1 LLGLKIRT
9 RVSQNSIIV
18 VFAIFLLTV
27 FCSLSLAV
35 DAIKDISDYAIGSG
49 DVVQVSV
56 WQYEQFNTIATVGP
70 DGTITVP
77 LLGDIYVVGLTRE
90 EVKAEIVK
98 QLARFVKEGAEA
110 TVSIVQFNSQK
121 IHVFGQVANPRTI
134 SFVSPPSL
142 LEVIIQSQFISD
154 ADLSAIRIIPERSS
168 SRGVI
173 TVNIGDALQTGD
185 TSKLPELHSGDT
197 VYVPRKGMWDSSVP
211 PDEPVQVDETGR
223 PVAPTPVSEGVP
235 REGFVLHFIGA
246 QINMQSSLDFP
257 EEPTLTEALLKAG
270 SVSDSAALKYVRI
283 IRVSP
288 TIGDKIVDVD
298 MEKYLQTGDASL
310 LPRLYSGDIIYIPD
324 ITQEKIKDLSIIIT
338 GQVNKPGTYRV
349 RESLNVLDAISLA
362 GGLTNN
368 ADPEVIRIRREDANS
383 YQEKILNIDEY
394 FSEVGSI
401 YTPEMVGPGHRI
413 YVPAK
418 RRAMRS
424 IFSDVRTFAVFLVN
438 LTVIYGF
445 YRLIK

>member
-1 LLGLKIRT
+1 M
-9 RVSQNSIIV
+9 
-18 VFAIFLLTV
+18 
-27 FCSLSLAV
+27 
-35 DAIKDISDYAIGSG
+35 
-49 DVVQVSV
+49 
-56 WQYEQFNTIATVGP
+56 
-70 DGTITVP
+70 
-77 LLGDIYVVGLTRE
+77 
-90 EVKAEIVK
+90 
-98 QLARFVKEGAEA
+98 
-110 TVSIVQFNSQK
+110 
-121 IHVFGQVANPRTI
+121 
-134 SFVSPPSL
+134 
-142 LEVIIQSQFISD
+142 IQSQFTSD

-168 SRGVI
+168 SREVI

-197 VYVPRKGMWDSSVP
+197 IYVPRKGMWDGSVT
-211 PDEPVQVDETGR
+211 PDEPVPVQIDDEGR
-223 PVAPTPVSEGVP
+223 PVAPISTSEGAQK
-235 REGFVLHFIGA
+235 GIFVLHFIGA
-246 QINMQSSLDFP
+246 QIGRQSSLDFP
-257 EEPTLTEALLKAG
+257 GEPTLTEALLKAG

-298 MEKYLQTGDASL
+298 MGQYLTTGDASL
-310 LPRLYSGDIIYIPD
+310 LPKLYSGDIIYIPD

-338 GQVNKPGTYRV
+338 GQVNNPGTYRV

-368 ADPEVIRIRREDANS
+368 ADPETIRIRKEDANS

-424 IFSDVRTFAVFLVN
+424 IFSDVRTLAVFLVN
-438 LTVIYGF
+438 LTAIYGF
-445 YRLIK
+445 YRLIR